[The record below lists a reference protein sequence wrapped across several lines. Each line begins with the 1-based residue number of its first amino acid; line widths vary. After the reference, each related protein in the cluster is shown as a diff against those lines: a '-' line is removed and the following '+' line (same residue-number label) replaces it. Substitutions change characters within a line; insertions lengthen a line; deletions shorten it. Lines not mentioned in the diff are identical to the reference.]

1 MLHND
6 EVARHTAKEH
16 QYLWNNYQQLVYY
29 CCMLCSTQI
38 YQLSLQ
44 MAGLDGG
51 YITFDIHIKC
61 TYIATIANAD
71 EKINMRLV

>member
-1 MLHND
+1 
-6 EVARHTAKEH
+6 
-16 QYLWNNYQQLVYY
+16 
-29 CCMLCSTQI
+29 MLCSTQI

-71 EKINMRLV
+71 KKINMRLV